1 MKIVTESISLNTEGR
16 CHMVDLTSAVAEKL
30 SQLGLVEG
38 LVTVFVPGSTGAVTT
53 IEFEPGLAQDVPELL
68 DRLIPQGAYHHDK
81 TWGDGNGHAHL
92 RASIIGPSLQVPFS
106 EGKLA
111 LGTWQQIVFIDFD
124 TQPRRRRLVLQYM
137 GN

>member
-1 MKIVTESISLNTEGR
+1 MKIITESISINTEGR
-16 CHMVDLTSAVAEKL
+16 CQMIDLTSAVADKL
-30 SQLGLVEG
+30 SQLGLAEG

-124 TQPRRRRLVLQYM
+124 IQPRRRRLVVQYM